1 MLCYEW
7 GIPQGSVLEPLL
19 FSMFIND
26 VCYVVSNGVFTNLFA
41 DDIKIYTDVSVN
53 STSLDRQISIDCLS
67 IWAKT

>member
-7 GIPQGSVLEPLL
+7 GIPQGSVLGPLL

-26 VCYVVSNGVFTNLFA
+26 VCYVVINGVFTKLFA

-67 IWAKT
+67 NWAKT